1 MSSSTKQVTAR
12 VLEHTRLSDSAFTL
26 VLDAPEIAVLAN
38 PGQFVHVLCGGS
50 YDPLLR
56 RPLSI
61 YRAEPDSGKLAML
74 YEVRGRG
81 TALLAEKKP
90 GDFVDVLGPLGNG
103 FVLPKS
109 SDQSILLVGGGIGA
123 PPLYF
128 LAQRI
133 AERVGRSCMTFHMG
147 AQTQDKH
154 VCMDDFHSLCEG
166 SRVQNKYFIATD
178 DGSCGHHGFVTH
190 SMKTHLAEVAW
201 MAPMVYACGPIPMLR
216 AVAGIAKEYGAQ
228 CQVSL
233 EAKMACGV
241 GACMGC
247 VIRVR
252 DGDGSKYVRV
262 CHEGPVFDA
271 EEVIWE

>member
-1 MSSSTKQVTAR
+1 MSSNTKQINAKIT
-12 VLEHTRLSDSAFTL
+12 EHVVSGTSCRL
-26 VLDAPEIAVLAN
+26 VMHAPELAVIAN
-38 PGQFVHVLCGGS
+38 PGQFMHVLCGSS

-61 YRAEPDSGKLAML
+61 YYAEPETGKLAVL
-74 YEVRGRG
+74 YEIRGRG

-90 GDFVDVLGPLGNG
+90 GDTVDIIGPLGNG
-103 FVLPKS
+103 FKLP
-109 SDQSILLVGGGIGA
+109 DTADYRAILVGGGIGS

-128 LAQRI
+128 LAVR
-133 AERVGRSCMTFHMG
+133 MG
-147 AQTQDKH
+147 APAALEQMEFHIGARTYGKH
-154 VCMDDFHSLCEG
+154 VCLDDFRRLCDGHVSSE
-166 SRVQNKYFIATD
+166 RLCVATD
-178 DGSCGHHGFVTH
+178 DGSYGHHGFVTDTLRNCL
-190 SMKTHLAEVAW
+190 SLRSE
-201 MAPMVYACGPIPMLR
+201 PMPLIYACGPIPMLK
-216 AVAGIAKEYGAQ
+216 AVAGIAKDHGAK

-247 VIRVR
+247 VIKVR

-271 EEVIWE
+271 AEVIWDE